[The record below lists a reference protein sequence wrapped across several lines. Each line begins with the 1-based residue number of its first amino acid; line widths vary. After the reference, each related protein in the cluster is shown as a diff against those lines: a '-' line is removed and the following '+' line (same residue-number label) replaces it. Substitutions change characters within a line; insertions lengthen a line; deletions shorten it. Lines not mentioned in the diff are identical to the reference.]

1 MEQKATQRILELMS
15 LRERE
20 DRTRQIKN
28 EIEQRKKEEEAKDR
42 LVSEKWKLEDEER
55 WIQQELMVRQMQK
68 QREEEIAH

>member
-68 QREEEIAH
+68 

>member
-28 EIEQRKKEEEAKDR
+28 EIDQRKREEEAKDR
-42 LVSEKWKLEDEER
+42 LISEKWKLEDEER
-55 WIQQELMVRQMQK
+55 
-68 QREEEIAH
+68 